1 MLYNIITVYFMERQD
16 MEIRFNPM
24 KITGVGAFGDVRG
37 RTAAGIRSVYF
48 ILCTGYYDG
57 LSEDIRELDRKLSA
71 DEHCIYR
78 RVTDL
83 PVMGVKEAA
92 EYGEKWERL
101 CRGESVISPETE
113 KALKEVCSIYR
124 NLRKNINPTIEKNF
138 AAVLMFYSDRLS
150 GKMTCDSGKCP
161 KLVCSGRIGLKEYLF
176 SHMAALMGIDVML
189 LCPSGLPQL
198 PEELERTYEHIRLGE
213 CGSYAV
219 PPYITQTVQ
228 PVSAA
233 NAPVPASTGAR
244 TAAAAGRH
252 ISQPAPKAPVNTPPA
267 SNVHTSQAG
276 SGELSYEELAS
287 LASSVVM
294 ITLHNSRGKVI
305 GTGSGMIIGKDGYI
319 LTNFHVAGGA
329 RSFSVQLE
337 NDDTVYRTSE
347 LIKYHPSL
355 DLAILRIDRQQLY
368 PMKLY
373 SGKRELCRGQRVVA
387 IGSPLGLFNTVSD
400 GIISGFRE
408 INGVDM
414 IQFTAPISGG
424 SSGGALLNMYGEV
437 IGISTAGFSKGQN
450 LNLAVGY
457 KDIIPFI
464 SNFIDK

>member
-37 RTAAGIRSVYF
+37 RTAAGVRSVYF
-48 ILCTGYYDG
+48 ILCTGYYGG

-71 DEHCIYR
+71 DERCIYR
-78 RVTDL
+78 RVTEL

-92 EYGEKWERL
+92 EYDGKWERL
-101 CRGESVISPETE
+101 CREESVMPPDMQN
-113 KALKEVCSIYR
+113 ALKEVCSLYR
-124 NLRKNINPTIEKNF
+124 SLRKNINPTIEKNF
-138 AAVLMFYSDRLS
+138 AAVLMFYADRLLD
-150 GKMTCDSGKCP
+150 KMTCGSGKCP

-176 SHMAALMGIDVML
+176 CQMAALMGIDVLL
-189 LCPSGLPQL
+189 LCPSGLPEL
-198 PEELERTYEHIRLGE
+198 PDELEMVCGHIRLGE
-213 CGSYAV
+213 CGSYV
-219 PPYITQTVQ
+219 IPPYITQSVQ

-233 NAPVPASTGAR
+233 NAPVPASIGAR
-244 TAAAAGRH
+244 SAAAAGRH
-252 ISQPAPKAPVNTPPA
+252 IPLPTPKAPVNTPSA
-267 SNVHTSQAG
+267 SEVHISQTG
-276 SGELSYEELAS
+276 NGEMSYEELAA

-294 ITLHNSRGKVI
+294 ITLHNGRGKVI
-305 GTGSGMIIGKDGYI
+305 GSGSGMIIGRDGYI

-337 NDDTVYRTSE
+337 NDDTVYRTNE

-355 DLAILRIDRQQLY
+355 DLAVLRIDRQQLS

-373 SGKRELCRGQRVVA
+373 SGRRELCRGQRVVA

-414 IQFTAPISGG
+414 IQFTAPVSGG